1 VISIK
6 MAQPK
11 EEWLQAIAKRA
22 AVETSEVERV
32 LSSHRIQPSPV
43 LAQPRRLF
51 LREIWFSGEKDS
63 VESPG
68 PFEFSWTDLEHG
80 LWAMLSEKNL
90 RGKTTIIEIVR
101 WMLRGR
107 PSNKLQDDVRRWIYK
122 VRIVFSLDSGVY
134 EINVET
140 KGEAKGR
147 LSRIRKCRS
156 TEKEPEST
164 TLASF
169 ASDGEFEA
177 VMADF
182 FMRAFA
188 MEPIS
193 NLRQEGEV
201 RGQALTHGWL
211 AFSGVLFISTN
222 YDVLLGDLPVKTGL
236 TARLMQMFLGI
247 PWVSTLAAA
256 KTAKTIVDHAVEAYG
271 RSRKQLNEAAESR
284 IESIRTELAEK
295 LAQLAEIPSD
305 ESVRSIINDCTVE
318 LVEVRRQERTLVERT
333 DRVETAHRELNLA
346 LQEDQ
351 RDLQTHIDAMS
362 AAAVFRRLEP
372 QCCPRCDKT
381 ISKARKELEAS
392 SHSCSVCGEPI
403 EGTEDGEI
411 LKAELQERVNSLK
424 TAVVLTTANKAK
436 LENELA
442 SLREKVNVLQ
452 NRIES
457 ASKELVSAVRRQ
469 EAAIAIAA
477 LEARLEEASRL
488 PISQTDDRSIEQ
500 KILDAVVK
508 ETEGRV
514 KIVQDSLL
522 RDVSARL
529 IKFAKAFGIDNLTE
543 ADLKGNANLFLV
555 KGGASTS
562 YSKVT
567 PGEKL
572 RLKVATILAII
583 EVAEEKG
590 VGRHPGLLMIDSP
603 AAQEVS
609 PIDVDN
615 LIFGLEKVARTHPH
629 IQVFVASISS
639 EALTGRIKAENRREV
654 SGGGYLW

>member
-1 VISIK
+1 VISK
-6 MAQPK
+6 EMAQPK

-22 AVETSEVERV
+22 AVETSEVERI

-68 PFEFSWTDLEHG
+68 RFAFSWTDLEHG
-80 LWAMLSEKNL
+80 LWAMLSENNL

-107 PSNKLQDDVRRWIYK
+107 PSKNLQDDVRRWIYTM
-122 VRIVFSLDSGVY
+122 RLVFSLDSGDY

-140 KGEAKGR
+140 QGELKGS
-147 LSRIRKCRS
+147 LSRIRKSRS
-156 TEKEPEST
+156 TETEPERT

-193 NLRQEGEV
+193 NLRQGGKNG
-201 RGQALTHGWL
+201 GQAITHGWL
-211 AFSGVLFISTN
+211 AFSGVMFISTN
-222 YDVLLGDLPVKTGL
+222 YDVLLGDLPVSTGL
-236 TARLMQMFLGI
+236 NARLMQMFLGI

-256 KTAKTIVDHAVEAYG
+256 KTAKSIVDHAVEAYG
-271 RSRKQLNEAAESR
+271 RKRDQLNEAAESR
-284 IESIRTELAEK
+284 IKCIKTELEEK
-295 LAQLAEIPSD
+295 LDQLAKIPSD
-305 ESVRSIINDCTVE
+305 ESVRNIINECTVE

-333 DRVETAHRELNLA
+333 DRAETAHRELSLA
-346 LQEDQ
+346 LQEDR

-362 AAAVFRRLEP
+362 AAAIFRRLEP
-372 QCCPRCDKT
+372 KCCPRCDKA
-381 ISKARKELEAS
+381 ISKAKKELETS

-403 EGTEDGEI
+403 KESEDGEI
-411 LKAELQERVNSLK
+411 LKAELQERVTRLK
-424 TAVVLTTANKAK
+424 VAVDLATANKSE

-442 SLREKVNVLQ
+442 RLRDKVNLLQ

-469 EAAIAIAA
+469 ETAIAAAA

-488 PISQTDDRSIEQ
+488 PISQTDDRSIEL
-500 KILDAVVK
+500 KILGAVVK
-508 ETEGRV
+508 ETEDRV
-514 KIVQDSLL
+514 KIVQDQLL
-522 RDVSARL
+522 VDVSARL
-529 IKFAKAFGIDNLTE
+529 IEFAKAFGMDNLTE
-543 ADLKGNANLFLV
+543 AELKGNANLFLV

-583 EVAEEKG
+583 DIAEERG

-615 LIFGLEKVARTHPH
+615 LISGLEKVARTHPH

-639 EALTGRIKAENRREV
+639 EAITVRIKAENRREV
-654 SGGGYLW
+654 AGGGYLW